1 MRVMENSP
9 TGRPGGP
16 RAFWAA
22 LTAVLLATGGCGAA
36 GTVPSG
42 SRIGV
47 VEFQKV
53 FNETTTG
60 KKNLETLNAFIKNRE
75 ALIELEEKELKRMQ
89 EDFAKQASV
98 LSDSAKRE
106 REEQFRREVA
116 AAHEDPDTYAPGK
129 PDSVDPVRQVSISVI
144 GEGLIQLRG
153 PIKGVNECR
162 MMIHQIDTP
171 VGTIIT
177 TSDFKID
184 ETPVN
189 DKPADLEKLKRFG
202 DDGCNYCLATQRA
215 RNLKGILFLK
225 KQFKKTLNLSL
236 NK

>member
-1 MRVMENSP
+1 MENSP
-9 TGRPGGP
+9 TGRSGGLQ
-16 RAFWAA
+16 AFRAA
-22 LTAVLLATGGCGAA
+22 LAAVLLATGGCGGA

-106 REEQFRREVA
+106 REEQFRRRAQEFQQKTSELSREVQEKQKEVQEA
-116 AAHEDPDTYAPGK
+116 FREKAERAVAK
-129 PDSVDPVRQVSISVI
+129 LAQQL
-144 GEGLIQLRG
+144 GLLL
-153 PIKGVNECR
+153 V
-162 MMIHQIDTP
+162 
-171 VGTIIT
+171 
-177 TSDFKID
+177 
-184 ETPVN
+184 
-189 DKPADLEKLKRFG
+189 LEKGRGAPVPYSDTSLDITVKVIEEMNKG
-202 DDGCNYCLATQRA
+202 DGV
-215 RNLKGILFLK
+215 K
-225 KQFKKTLNLSL
+225 
-236 NK
+236 